1 MSIPEIVESAATAL
15 GPCLW
20 DYSAGGAE
28 DEVTLRRNRNA
39 FDRLAFSPRI
49 LRGAA
54 EQDLST
60 ALLGHELDLPV
71 LFAPVGSITV
81 FHPDGALACARV
93 AERVGTA
100 SFVGTLASPSLEDVR
115 AGTSGPL
122 LFQLYIYGDR
132 GWTREL
138 VQRAEAAGYAA
149 ICVTADVAA
158 YGRRERDL
166 RNGFAPR
173 ESVERPNVGPT
184 AGTRVLDDSYNAR
197 FTWADL
203 AWLRD
208 TTTLPIM
215 VKGVLSREDAVL
227 AADHGAEVVYVS
239 NHGGRQ
245 LDHAPAAIEVLPEVV
260 EALDGRARVVVDS
273 GFLRGTDVLKAL
285 ALGADAVAV
294 GRLMAWAL
302 AAGGERGLERAV
314 ELVATEMRVTM
325 RNLGVN
331 SLKEL
336 SPHMLRSATPPGS
349 APWPTAVGPVRAG
362 QS

>member
-1 MSIPEIVESAATAL
+1 MTIPEIVESAATAL
-15 GPCLW
+15 GKRLW
-20 DYSAGGAE
+20 DYSAGGAG
-28 DEVTLRRNRNA
+28 DEVTVRRNRSA
-39 FDRLAFSPRI
+39 FDRIAFSPRI
-49 LRGAA
+49 LRGVA

-60 ALLGHELDLPV
+60 VLLGQELDLPV

-100 SFVGTLASPSLEDVR
+100 SFVGTLASPSLEEVR
-115 AGTSGPL
+115 AGSAGPL
-122 LFQLYIYGDR
+122 FFQLYVYGDR
-132 GWTREL
+132 DWTTDL
-138 VQRAEAAGYAA
+138 VRRAEAVGYAA

-166 RNGFAPR
+166 RNRLAPR
-173 ESVERPNVGPT
+173 ETVERPNIGS
-184 AGTRVLDDSYNAR
+184 AAATRVLDDTYNAL
-197 FTWADL
+197 FTWDDL

-215 VKGVLSREDAVL
+215 VKGVLSWEDAVL
-227 AADHGAEVVYVS
+227 AADHGVDVVYVS

-260 EALDGRARVVVDS
+260 DAVGGRARIVVDS

-302 AAGGERGLERAV
+302 AAGGEHGLQRAV
-314 ELVATEMRVTM
+314 ELLATEMRVAM
-325 RNLGVN
+325 ANLGVS
-331 SLKEL
+331 SLRDL
-336 SPHMLRSATPPGS
+336 SPHLLRSATPPGA
-349 APWPTAVGPVRAG
+349 APWPIDVGAVEGER
-362 QS
+362 S